1 MLLPLLFSFCYIA
14 SGLKDKLME
23 KFISIAIDG
32 PAAAGK
38 STVAKKVAKALGFTY
53 IDTGAMYRAVTYAVI
68 KAGKDPK
75 NTDDAVEILKTLSI
89 DLKEDGTVLANNEDV
104 TKAIRKTD
112 VSGNVSY
119 IAAMKP
125 VRLALIDM
133 QREMAKKENVVMD
146 GRDIGSYVL
155 PDAAVKIFQIAS
167 PEIRAKRRFD
177 EDKEKGIE
185 ATYEEVLEEVKK
197 RDYIDSHRDFDPLQP
212 ASDSINLD
220 TSNMNI
226 AEVVSSILNIVKE
239 KTGLEAK

>member
-1 MLLPLLFSFCYIA
+1 
-14 SGLKDKLME
+14 ME
-23 KFISIAIDG
+23 KHISIAIDG

-38 STVAKKVAKALGFTY
+38 STVAKRVAKALNFTY

-68 KAGKDPK
+68 KAGKNPQ
-75 NTDDAVEILKTLSI
+75 NEEDAKEILKTINI
-89 DLKEDGTVLANNEDV
+89 DLKEDGRVLCNDEDV
-104 TKAIRKTD
+104 TKEIRKTT

-133 QREMAKKENVVMD
+133 QRELARKRSVVMD

-155 PDAAVKIFQIAS
+155 PNAEVKIFQIAS
-167 PEIRAKRRFD
+167 PEIRAKRRYE
-177 EDKEKGIE
+177 EDQEKGIK

-197 RDYIDSHRDFDPLQP
+197 RDYIDSHRDFDPLMAAP
-212 ASDSINLD
+212 DSINLD

-226 AEVVSSILNIVKE
+226 EEVVQAILDIVKE
-239 KTGLEAK
+239 KTGLEGK